1 MPPSMDSTAPMALL
15 EHHHTMDSNTS
26 PRCPDRITVPQ
37 RARVTP
43 QTMPQSF
50 HLPKIAPFPNDDILS
65 IAQTLETPPTPLP
78 KPENKNLKVFLQIRP
93 LLSSPVQA
101 PRKRPKSAWP
111 QNPVKNNAPPGAKIS
126 KNKNPTTCLT
136 VNDSQS
142 MKLSTPVSSTKPKR
156 IKSKTYG
163 GFSRVF
169 SSDSSQF
176 QVYER
181 MMKPLVEEFLRG
193 RSGMLAAIANGL
205 HKKTISFGAKNAL
218 IFYPG
223 GTFAANFPISIFFI
237 TQHHENKVFLM
248 G

>member
-1 MPPSMDSTAPMALL
+1 MDSTAPMALL

-156 IKSKTYG
+156 IKS
-163 GFSRVF
+163 
-169 SSDSSQF
+169 
-176 QVYER
+176 
-181 MMKPLVEEFLRG
+181 
-193 RSGMLAAIANGL
+193 N
-205 HKKTISFGAKNAL
+205 
-218 IFYPG
+218 
-223 GTFAANFPISIFFI
+223 
-237 TQHHENKVFLM
+237 
-248 G
+248 